1 MAVTKVSPTKGNL
14 LNSKKSLQLAK
25 MGYDLMDRKRSIL
38 IREMMMLVDKVTL
51 LRDEITQVYAE
62 AYLALQQ
69 ANISLGVVSDI
80 SSAVT
85 VEEGVN
91 IVYRSVMGV
100 EIPSVSCDER
110 IVEFEY
116 GFEESNSK
124 LDEATIRF
132 NQVKKM
138 TILLSE
144 IDSSIYRLARAIQKT
159 QKRANALKNIV
170 LPNLKADIKYIA
182 ESLEEKE
189 REEFTRLK
197 VIKSQK
203 AKIQETV

>member
-38 IREMMMLVDKVTL
+38 IREMMMLVDKVKV
-51 LRDEITQVYAE
+51 LRDDITDVYAE

-69 ANISLGVVSDI
+69 ANISLGVVSEI

-85 VEEGVN
+85 IEEGVN

-100 EIPSVSCDER
+100 EIPSVSCAER
-110 IVEFEY
+110 AVDFEY
-116 GFEESNSK
+116 GFEDSNSK

-144 IDSSIYRLARAIQKT
+144 IDNSIYRLARAIQKT
-159 QKRANALKNIV
+159 QKRANALQNIV

-203 AKIQETV
+203 ERKREIA

>member
-1 MAVTKVSPTKGNL
+1 MPVNQVSPTKGNL
-14 LNSKKSLQLAK
+14 LYSKKSLQLAK

-38 IREMMMLVDKVTL
+38 IREMMMLVDKVKL
-51 LRDEITQVYAE
+51 LRDEITSLYAE
-62 AYLALQQ
+62 AYISLQQ
-69 ANISLGVVSDI
+69 ANISLGVVSEV

-85 VEEGVN
+85 IETGVH

-100 EIPSVSCDER
+100 EIPSVNCDEKP
-110 IVEFEY
+110 IEFEY

-124 LDEATIRF
+124 LDEATIKF
-132 NQVKKM
+132 NEVKKM
-138 TILLSE
+138 TIVLSE
-144 IDSSIYRLARAIQKT
+144 IDNSIYRLARAIQKT

-170 LPNLKADIKYIA
+170 LPNLQADIKYIA
-182 ESLEEKE
+182 EALEEKD

-203 AKIQETV
+203 EQKQKTA

>member
-1 MAVTKVSPTKGNL
+1 MAITKVSPTKGNL
-14 LNSKKSLQLAK
+14 LSTKKSLSLAK
-25 MGYDLMDRKRSIL
+25 LGYELMDRKRNVL
-38 IREMMMLVDKVTL
+38 IREMMLLVDKVKL
-51 LRDEITQVYAE
+51 LRDEISSVYAE

-69 ANISLGVVSDI
+69 ANISLGVVSEI
-80 SSAVT
+80 SNAVT
-85 VEEGVN
+85 VETGVQ

-100 EIPSVSCDER
+100 EIPTVSCLETA
-110 IVEFEY
+110 VQFEY

-124 LDEATIRF
+124 LDEATIKF

-144 IDSSIYRLARAIQKT
+144 IDNSIYRLARAIQKT

-170 LPNLKADIKYIA
+170 LPQLKEDIKYISEA
-182 ESLEEKE
+182 LEEKE

-197 VIKSQK
+197 VIKNQK
-203 AKIQETV
+203 TA

>member
-38 IREMMMLVDKVTL
+38 IREMMMLVDKVKV
-51 LRDEITQVYAE
+51 LRDDITDVYAE

-69 ANISLGVVSDI
+69 ANISLGVVSEI

-85 VEEGVN
+85 IEEGVH

-100 EIPSVSCDER
+100 EIPSVSCAER
-110 IVEFEY
+110 AVDFEY
-116 GFEESNSK
+116 GFEDSNSK

-144 IDSSIYRLARAIQKT
+144 IDNSIYRLARAIQKT
-159 QKRANALKNIV
+159 QKRANALQNIV

-203 AKIQETV
+203 ERKREIA